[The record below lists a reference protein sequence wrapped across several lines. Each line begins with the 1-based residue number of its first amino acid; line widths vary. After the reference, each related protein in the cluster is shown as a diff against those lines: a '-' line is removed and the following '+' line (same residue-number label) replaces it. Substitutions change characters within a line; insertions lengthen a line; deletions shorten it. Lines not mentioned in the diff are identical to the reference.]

1 HTRFSRDWSSDVCSS
16 DLLQGLGSGFCI
28 FQPLPIQAFNLQDFG
43 IVILKYMLPQPALP
57 GFQFTRLNL
66 DKIRHLHLM
75 AIFIFGAIDHLF
87 DIKRNILSP
96 GLEPVTRTTAVV
108 WRTVTRAI
116 TAIIHIMTEQ
126 T

>member
-1 HTRFSRDWSSDVCSS
+1 
-16 DLLQGLGSGFCI
+16 
-28 FQPLPIQAFNLQDFG
+28 PLPIQTLNFQDFG

-57 GFQFTRLNL
+57 GFQLTRLNF
-66 DKIRHLHLM
+66 DEIGHLHLVT
-75 AIFIFGAIDHLF
+75 IFIFGAIDHLL
-87 DIKRNILSP
+87 DIQRNILSP